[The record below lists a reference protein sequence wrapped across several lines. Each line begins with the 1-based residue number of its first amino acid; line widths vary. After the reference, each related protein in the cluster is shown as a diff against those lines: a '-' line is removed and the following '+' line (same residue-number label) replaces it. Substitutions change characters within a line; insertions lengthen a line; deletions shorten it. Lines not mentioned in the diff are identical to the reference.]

1 MTVEGGMLHAAA
13 VHADSCGAPVQQLQL
28 CMHQPAWRLSNH
40 DEYAVLQVFTA
51 DVESAIKADAESHHG
66 IFLGTR
72 KDLPAVTA
80 GQKSSEGSSSGA
92 SQHQWP
98 GGHGLHVC

>member
-1 MTVEGGMLHAAA
+1 MSVEAGMLHAAA
-13 VHADSCGAPVQQLQL
+13 VHGDSCGAPLQQLRQR
-28 CMHQPAWRLSNH
+28 MHQPAWELTNH
-40 DEYAVLQVFTA
+40 DEYVVPQVFTA

-72 KDLPAVTA
+72 KDLPAVTT
-80 GQKSSEGSSSGA
+80 GQKSSAGSSSGA
-92 SQHQWP
+92 AQHQWP

>member
-1 MTVEGGMLHAAA
+1 MLLMCMETALAHPATAATAHAPACMGGHEPLWKY
-13 VHADSCGAPVQQLQL
+13 V
-28 CMHQPAWRLSNH
+28 
-40 DEYAVLQVFTA
+40 VLQVFTA

-72 KDLPAVTA
+72 KDLPAVTT
-80 GQKSSEGSSSGA
+80 GQKSSAGSSSGA
-92 SQHQWP
+92 AQHQWP